1 MNPKNKRRNI
11 LIVAEKDRA
20 AERIARILS
29 KGNMTVSKK
38 NKVNIYIFNKDGANF
53 FTIGLKGHI
62 FTTEFAKS
70 VHLKGWE
77 NVDPMYLLRK
87 APLMKMVRK
96 ESRGVLKTLQKLVK
110 YMDTLIIATDFDRE
124 GENIGMQVADMI
136 AKKINKKIKIRRAK
150 FSSLTNSEIL
160 KAFKQENLRDL
171 NMNMVYASE
180 VRQEIDLRMGVAFTR
195 TATMAIQRSLGRPDF
210 PMISIGPC
218 QTPTLGLVVERYLDH
233 LESLKKAE
241 KEKKYI
247 IKLVVN
253 ANGRE
258 VVFKS
263 KSKFESIDEARELA
277 KRLKNKEISI
287 KRVVIKEKRIQRPL
301 PLNTVRLASLSAR
314 VLGLSSKDTLNVA
327 EKLYLEGLI
336 SYPRTETDKYIK
348 SEENI
353 AAKLFDDVMKKK
365 ILGVKLDYVG
375 PRNGYKTD
383 FAHPP
388 IRPEKIVKF
397 NQVKQM
403 LKFERDRATKLY
415 ELIVRSFI
423 ANLVDNALVEELSL
437 TGGIGELEFRGETFN
452 VIEPGFL
459 RVYPYHPLSPL
470 VNKKHITLSEGDVL
484 RISKIEVEEVTPPI
498 SQPLTESEL
507 IKLMD
512 KLGIGTDATFA
523 EHIHKII
530 QRKYVRK
537 TRGHLIP
544 TELGIA
550 IHTALKN
557 TVPEL
562 IDPKIRSMMEEWFT
576 MVERGEM
583 NPNNA
588 VKQAI
593 DIFSKMLETF
603 RRHLDSFVD
612 LVKKA
617 ILEMG
622 INAFIKPRF
631 TPRKRKNRKS
641 KKKKK
646 RR

>member
-1 MNPKNKRRNI
+1 MNAKNKRKNI
-11 LIVAEKDRA
+11 LIVAEKDKA

-29 KGNMTVSKK
+29 KGNLTVSKK
-38 NKVNIYIFNKDGANF
+38 NRVNIYMFNKEGSNF
-53 FTIGLKGHI
+53 FTVGLKGHI
-62 FTTEFAKS
+62 FTTEFSKS
-70 VHLKGWE
+70 IHFKGWE
-77 NVDPMYLLRK
+77 NVDPMYLLQN
-87 APLMKMVRK
+87 APLMKIVRK

-136 AKKINKKIKIRRAK
+136 AKRINRKIKIRRAK
-150 FSSLTNSEIL
+150 FSSLTSNEIL
-160 KAFKQENLRDL
+160 KAFKEENLRDL

-195 TATMAIQRSLGRPDF
+195 TATMAIQKSIGRPDF

-218 QTPTLGLVVERYLDH
+218 QTPTLGLIVERYLDH
-233 LESLKKAE
+233 LESLRRAE
-241 KEKKYI
+241 KEKKYV
-247 IKLVVN
+247 IKVVVN
-253 ANGRE
+253 VNGRE
-258 VVFKS
+258 LTFES
-263 KSKFESIDEARELA
+263 KSRFKLMDKAREIA
-277 KRLKNKEISI
+277 EKLKNKELVL
-287 KRVVIKEKRIQRPL
+287 KRVKIKEKRIQRPF

-314 VLGLSSKDTLNVA
+314 VLGLSSKDTLSVA

-336 SYPRTETDKYIK
+336 TYPRTETDKYTK
-348 SEENI
+348 SEENVI
-353 AAKLFDDVMKKK
+353 FKLFDDILKKK
-365 ILGVKLDYVG
+365 ILGIKIEYIG

-383 FAHPP
+383 SAHPP

-397 NQVKQM
+397 NQVKQI
-403 LKFERDRATKLY
+403 LKFDRDRAAKLY

-437 TGGIGELEFRGETFN
+437 TGSIGELEFQGETYN
-452 VIEPGFL
+452 IVESGFL
-459 RVYPYHPLSPL
+459 KVFPYHPLSQL
-470 VNKKHITLSEGDVL
+470 VNKKHVKLSAGETLKV
-484 RISKIEVEEVTPPI
+484 SKIDIEEVTPPI
-498 SQPLTESEL
+498 NQLITESEL

-523 EHIHKII
+523 EHIYKII

-537 TRGHLIP
+537 TRGHLVP

-550 IHTALKN
+550 MYTSLKN

-562 IDPKIRSMMEEWFT
+562 IDPKIRSMMEKWFT
-576 MVERGEM
+576 MVEKGEM
-583 NPNNA
+583 NPNTA

-593 DIFSKMLETF
+593 EIFSEMLKTF
-603 RRHLDSFVD
+603 RRHLNDFVK

-622 INAFIKPRF
+622 INTFIKPKYK
-631 TPRKRKNRKS
+631 PRKKETRRI